1 MAKEV
6 KVPHCSSIKENRS
19 NSDDQLL
26 LKENSSFMYEQEN
39 RPPPPEYPKRNKSR
53 ELKSQMAV
61 NEKFNLSKSQP
72 DLSKVGISKM
82 GGDLVAFRKGAN
94 ALRSRIDG
102 REEQSVSKGESE
114 SWSSSDMIDVL
125 MKENTALKNELDT
138 FYQKVAK
145 TQKVGKH
152 IRL

>member
-1 MAKEV
+1 MV
-6 KVPHCSSIKENRS
+6 
-19 NSDDQLL
+19 
-26 LKENSSFMYEQEN
+26 
-39 RPPPPEYPKRNKSR
+39 
-53 ELKSQMAV
+53 V

-72 DLSKVGISKM
+72 DLSKVGVSKM
-82 GGDLVAFRKGAN
+82 GGDLVAFRKGATV
-94 ALRSRIDG
+94 LRSRIDG

-145 TQKVGKH
+145 TQKVRFKC
-152 IRL
+152 IKL